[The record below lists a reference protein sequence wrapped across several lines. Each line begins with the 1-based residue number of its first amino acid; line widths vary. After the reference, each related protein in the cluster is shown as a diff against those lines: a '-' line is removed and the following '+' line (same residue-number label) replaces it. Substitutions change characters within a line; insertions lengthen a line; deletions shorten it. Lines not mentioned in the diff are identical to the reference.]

1 MRSFVDKYFVLF
13 LVCFFVCFFVSVG
26 AHPKLNWPNGKTS
39 ATPPTNNNTLK
50 PFEVA
55 RALLDSCTSKLEE
68 KSREFEENSRK
79 IPHRLVSQDGSK
91 GLGDVHP
98 DCSILSFTFVE
109 TIIFRL
115 LPAGRQQWARAG
127 RQQWAR
133 AGRQQWARGGRVYRE
148 QGGYIYRRK
157 SSLLSIRY
165 PHGEVR
171 ANRSNVC

>member
-39 ATPPTNNNTLK
+39 ATPPTYNNTLK

-109 TIIFRL
+109 TIISST
-115 LPAGRQQWARAG
+115 PGRTTTVSSSRTTTVSSSRTTTVSSRREGIQRT
-127 RQQWAR
+127 
-133 AGRQQWARGGRVYRE
+133 GRVHIQTKE
-148 QGGYIYRRK
+148 QPVVNPLPTRWG
-157 SSLLSIRY
+157 
-165 PHGEVR
+165 
-171 ANRSNVC
+171 